1 MYNQAYK
8 GFLSSKTGIHSVQSH
23 SGNNRGTIRATKG
36 TSREE
41 LYHALDFESL
51 ESRR

>member
-23 SGNNRGTIRATKG
+23 SGNNRGTIRATRG

-41 LYHALDFESL
+41 LYQELDFKSF